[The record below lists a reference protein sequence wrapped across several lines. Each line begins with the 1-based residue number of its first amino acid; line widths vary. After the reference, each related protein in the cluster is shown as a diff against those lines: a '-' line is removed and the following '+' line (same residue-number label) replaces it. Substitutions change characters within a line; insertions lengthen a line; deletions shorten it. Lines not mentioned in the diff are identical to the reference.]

1 YVMNNNKLQPIGVPG
16 ELCISGDGLARGY
29 LNKPELT
36 SEKFVDNPFESG
48 TKMYKT
54 GDLARW
60 LPDGNIEFLGRIDNQ
75 VKIRGFRIELGEIE
89 NKLLQHEDVKEA
101 TVTVIGSED
110 NDKHI
115 CSYIVSDKEISE
127 LNLKE
132 YLKESLPEYMVP
144 SYFVKLYKMPVTSNG
159 KLDRRALPKPNL
171 DERLTSYEAP
181 RNEIEET
188 LAKIWSEILGVD
200 KVGIND
206 SFFELGGHSLKAMIL
221 ISEINKETNKEVPL
235 KELFK
240 NPTIKGLSKFIE
252 EAEESIYSKIEKI
265 EEREYYEASSA
276 QKRMYIIQEF
286 DKENIAYNMPQ
297 IFEIQGSMDKNKIE
311 DTFRKL
317 VERHEALRTYFETVE
332 DEIVQKID
340 NNYKFKLKEETSHQ
354 SIEEIANDF
363 VRAFDLA
370 IAPLF
375 RCKIVETQGKTYLL
389 IDMHHIISDGVSMS
403 ILINEFATLYNG
415 GNLELLKLQYKDFA
429 AWQNNFLK
437 SEEMKKQEEYWVNMF
452 NGEIPILN
460 LPYDYERPAVQ
471 SFEGDSVSFEVDK
484 NVTLE
489 LRELTKK
496 TGTTMHMVILS
507 AFNILLSKY
516 SGQED
521 IIVGIPIAGR
531 SHSDLQNI
539 IGMFVNTLALRNK
552 PEGVKKY
559 IDFLNEVKENSI
571 KSYENQSYQIEQLVE
586 KLNIKKDPSRSPL
599 FDVIF
604 NTLNIDIE
612 DSELNELL
620 LKPYN
625 GQNKISKADLELT
638 LIEGVDTLKLTLAYC
653 KKLFDHHTIEIIKDD
668 FIDILKTIANDENI
682 LLGNIINNGP
692 EEELLELD
700 ENLFLD

>member
-1 YVMNNNKLQPIGVPG
+1 M
-16 ELCISGDGLARGY
+16 CISGDGLARGY